1 MIKYVA
7 YYQVSTKG
15 QGQSG
20 LGLEAQKASVLSYVK
35 QNGIIAEFQNIES
48 GKKDDRPELI

>member
-7 YYQVSTKG
+7 YYQVSIKG

-20 LGLEAQKASVLSYVK
+20 LGLEAQQASVLSYVK
-35 QNGIIAEFQNIES
+35 QNGIIAEFQDIES